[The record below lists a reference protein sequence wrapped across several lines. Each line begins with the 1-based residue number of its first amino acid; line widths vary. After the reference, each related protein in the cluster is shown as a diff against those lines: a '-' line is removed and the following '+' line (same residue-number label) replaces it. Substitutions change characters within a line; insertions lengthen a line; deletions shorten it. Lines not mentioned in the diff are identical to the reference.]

1 MTNAQAERLW
11 GARGAEAARIEF
23 LLQRDGAAATLGWVR
38 RTLAIY
44 RRAVL
49 DRRHFAHI
57 AEYRLKFVAS
67 CLEFRRWL
75 AANGAYGSR
84 GTAPR
89 RSPALAETQ
98 FSLDYEQ

>member
-1 MTNAQAERLW
+1 MTNE
-11 GARGAEAARIEF
+11 GARAGGVRCARCAEASRIEF
-23 LLQRDGAAATLGWVR
+23 LLQRDGAAATLIWVR

-44 RRAVL
+44 RRSLL

-75 AANGAYGSR
+75 VANGGYGGQ
-84 GTAPR
+84 GTASSH
-89 RSPALAETQ
+89 SPV
-98 FSLDYEQ
+98 